1 MKRFIFTIYIIFSGV
16 YAIAQNS
23 WFVDQKNGSDNNSG
37 NSPSAA
43 VQSVDYLTDN
53 NMIQAGDTVFIMG
66 QYNNP
71 SYNPNFIYGGAND
84 RNNPHIWHAENSIKL
99 SGLNGKENQYIT
111 FKAYDD
117 NTVLKGDGANIL
129 RVYNCSYLRFE
140 GLEIYGEVEN
150 IPLSTA
156 EGLETEGLQFLYID
170 LANTADPQHPTLD
183 EVLYRVQVGT
193 TISEI
198 ENTTY
203 PELGSVKRPSYTDTR
218 GLYISGSDH
227 IIIVNNHIHHTPGG
241 GLRVSESSYVKIIG
255 NEIND
260 CSRRSYSGT
269 HALVVTK
276 AVIGTPNS
284 SDDPVSST
292 IIEKNTVHHNFNEIF
307 SWSPS
312 KTIITPKIDEGKG
325 ISLQRNNL
333 QEWIDGNQRILVQ
346 NNICY
351 WNGYSGIHSND
362 GWHIDFVNN
371 TNYMNSYTSTVTNA
385 DGEQSGNNIGMSC
398 SGGGDINF
406 INNIALIDTDWGGLA
421 ISVAGT
427 DGFTVE
433 NNLIYG
439 KNGTTVNRDE
449 DVIGIEQNTIEAD
462 PLFTDADNYDFNL
475 ENGSPAINSGNTD
488 KAPKDDFYGN
498 QRDNTPD
505 IGAVE
510 YMQPTSIKQVESLNI
525 EVFPNP
531 FTDIIVIKNYT
542 LQKKDIQ
549 LYNIAG
555 QDFTRFITVQTGS
568 DTKIMTTNIPKGLYI
583 IKIKGFSQKVYKL

>member
-1 MKRFIFTIYIIFSGV
+1 MKRFIFTTSIILTGIYV
-16 YAIAQNS
+16 IAQNS
-23 WFVDQKNGSDNNSG
+23 WYVDQKTGSDNNPG
-37 NSPSAA
+37 DNPSSAI
-43 VQSVDYLTDN
+43 QSINYLTDN
-53 NMIQAGDTVFIMG
+53 KKIQAGDTVFIMG

-71 SYNPNFIYGGAND
+71 SYNPDFTYGGAGD

-99 SGLNGKENQYIT
+99 NNLHGKENQYIT
-111 FKAYDD
+111 FKNYDN
-117 NTVLKGDGANIL
+117 NTVLKGDGANIF
-129 RVYNCSYLRFE
+129 RIVNCSYIKIE

-156 EGLETEGLQFLYID
+156 EGLKTEGLQFLY
-170 LANTADPQHPTLD
+170 LNLNNTTDPKHPALD
-183 EVLYRVQVGT
+183 EVLYRVQAGT
-193 TISEI
+193 NISEI

-203 PELGSVKRPSYTDTR
+203 PELGSIKRPSYTDTR
-218 GLYISGSDH
+218 GLYISGSHH

-241 GLRVSESSYVKIIG
+241 GLRIAKSAYVKITG

-269 HALVVTK
+269 HALVVSKTTIET
-276 AVIGTPNS
+276 ADS
-284 SDDPVSST
+284 SDDSVYNI

-312 KTIITPKIDEGKG
+312 KTIITPRIDEGKG

-333 QEWIDGNQRILVQ
+333 QKWIDGNQRILVQ

-362 GWHIDFVNN
+362 GWHIDFINN
-371 TNYMNSYTSTVTNA
+371 TNYMNSYTNTVTYA
-385 DGEQSGNNIGMSC
+385 DEEQTGNNIGMSC

-406 INNIALIDTDWGGLA
+406 INNIALIDTGWDGLA
-421 ISVAGT
+421 ISVAST
-427 DGFTVE
+427 NGFKVE

-439 KNGTTVNRDE
+439 KNGTIVRRD
-449 DVIGIEQNTIEAD
+449 DDLTGIEQNTIEAD
-462 PLFTDADNYDFNL
+462 PLFTDAGNFDFHLKSN
-475 ENGSPAINSGNTD
+475 SPAINNGNAD
-488 KAPKDDFYGN
+488 APQNDFYGN

-510 YMQPTSIKQVESLNI
+510 YMQATSIKQIENLNV

-531 FTDIIVIKNYT
+531 FSDVITIKNRK
-542 LQKKDIQ
+542 LRKKDIK

-555 QDFTRFITVQTGS
+555 QNFTDFITVQTS
-568 DTKIMTTNIPKGLYI
+568 SNTKIITKNIPKGLYI
-583 IKIKGFSQKVYKL
+583 IKIKEFSQKVYKL